1 MKMKKVI
8 AILAAMV
15 CGVTLITGCGSSS
28 SGETETSS
36 DVDGTTDDS
45 TVQEEIGEKTLVYLS
60 PSMDILYW
68 QWVEDGVKQAAE
80 EAGYKVVTYDS
91 GNSATEQATNAQTA
105 ITNGA
110 AGVILSPVSSTSCPT
125 VLDACEEAGIP
136 CTIAAIGTEEGVDNY
151 TCFASADDETSGYD
165 AGMYLIEKAEELGS
179 KKIGVIAL
187 PMDRTNAQKKMA
199 GLEKAVEETGAEI
212 AQTIQCEDLT
222 VSEAVSLINDLL
234 TANPD
239 ITGIYCMYEQAGTGA
254 VTALETA
261 GLEGEIAI
269 VSSDGSPESIALVRE
284 GKIAGIV
291 VQEAVGQ
298 GLVAT
303 EELCKALNGE
313 EIAEKIVETPE
324 PLVTTEN
331 IDDPEI
337 QEILELVYPAS
348 AGSY

>member
-1 MKMKKVI
+1 MKRIMVVLATSICVI
-8 AILAAMV
+8 VMMM
-15 CGVTLITGCGSSS
+15 GCGSTSS
-28 SGETETSS
+28 SSNGGTTTSS
-36 DVDGTTDDS
+36 NETTSKADD
-45 TVQEEIGEKTLVYLS
+45 KTLVYLS

-68 QWVEDGVKQAAE
+68 QWVEDGVKQAAG

-110 AGVILSPVSSTSCPT
+110 SGIILSPVSSTSCPA

-136 CTIAAIGTEEGVDNY
+136 CAIAAIGTEDGVDNY

-165 AGMYLIEKAEELGS
+165 AGKYLIEKASELGS

-187 PMDRTNAQKKMA
+187 PMDRTNAQNKMT
-199 GLEKAVEETGAEI
+199 GLEKAVEESGAEI
-212 AQTIQCEDLT
+212 MQTIQCENLT
-222 VSEAVSLINDLL
+222 VSEAVSLVNDLL

-261 GLEGEIAI
+261 GQEGKIAV

-298 GLVAT
+298 GIVAT
-303 EELCKALNGE
+303 EELIKSLNGE
-313 EIAEKIVETPE
+313 EVVEKIVKTPE

-331 IDDPEI
+331 IDTQEI
-337 QEILELVYPAS
+337 QDILKLVYPAS

>member
-1 MKMKKVI
+1 MKRKLLSVLI
-8 AILAAMV
+8 GATIVLGGLA
-15 CGVTLITGCGSSS
+15 GCG
-28 SGETETSS
+28 GA
-36 DVDGTTDDS
+36 DS
-45 TVQEEIGEKTLVYLS
+45 ASEPANSAEGVGAEEAGAAQEEGKGKRIVYLS

-68 QWVEDGVKQAAE
+68 QWVEDGVVQAAE
-80 EAGYKVVTYDS
+80 EAGYEVVTYDS
-91 GNSATEQATNAQTA
+91 GNSATDQATNAQTA

-110 AGVILSPVSSTSCPT
+110 AGVVLSPVSSTSCPT

-165 AGMYLIEKAEELGS
+165 AGKYLIQEAEKLGS

-187 PMDRTNAQKKMA
+187 PMDRSNAQKKMA
-199 GLEKAVEETGAEI
+199 GLEKAVEETGAKI

-222 VSEAVSLINDLL
+222 VSEAVGLVNDLL

-239 ITGIYCMYEQAGTGA
+239 INGIYCMYEQAGTGA

-261 GLEGEIAI
+261 GLEDEVVI

-298 GLVAT
+298 GIVAAEALV
-303 EELCKALNGE
+303 KSLNGE
-313 EIAEKIVETPE
+313 PIEEKIIDTPE

-337 QEILELVYPAS
+337 QEILKLVYPES